1 MTPQEERVSPQISR
15 GGGSGRLAALG
26 ALALVVVAVIY
37 LLLFSGN
44 GGHNYTLF
52 FETGGQLVS
61 GNEVLIG
68 GQPVGSVDEVE
79 LTDDGQARVEV
90 TVDRQLHEGTSAVIR
105 ATSLSGIANRYISV
119 TPGPDNAP
127 ALDDGAAIT
136 QVDTTT
142 PVDLDQLFNA
152 LREPERKGLQDII
165 QGSATVYAGRAEDAN
180 ETYKYL
186 SPGLSAT
193 EQLLSELNR
202 DQRALTDFLV
212 NGSRVVT
219 AVAERRDDLSG
230 LVSNTNEALGAI
242 ASENRNFDRALQ
254 ALPPALR
261 QANTTFSNL
270 RLALDDLDP
279 LVATAKPATKDLAPF
294 LRRFK
299 PVVKRSVPVFHDLGR
314 AVNRKGKNN
323 DLADAVGKLVSIQ
336 NQASTAAPAST
347 QALVD
352 SQDTVTNLRPYA
364 PELTSG
370 ISNLN
375 RIAAYYD
382 ADGHYLR
389 AEPAGLNVFTYASPN
404 LVPIDD
410 SQIYTDY
417 GPPGTINNQVFR
429 RCPGGITQPILGS
442 NPFSNPPILG
452 GATSGPPPADCDAA
466 DVPQGP

>member
-1 MTPQEERVSPQISR
+1 MSPQEGGVSPQMSR
-15 GGGSGRLAALG
+15 AGNSGRLAALG
-26 ALALVVVAVIY
+26 ALALIVIAVIY
-37 LLLFSGN
+37 LLLFSGG
-44 GGHNYTLF
+44 GGHNYTLV
-52 FETGGQLVS
+52 FETGGQLVD

-68 GQPVGSVDEVE
+68 GQPVGSVDEVA
-79 LTDDGQARVEV
+79 LTEDGQARVEV
-90 TVDRQLHEGTSAVIR
+90 TVDRPLHEGTSAVIR
-105 ATSLSGIANRYISV
+105 ATSLSGIANRYVSV

-127 ALDDGAAIT
+127 ELDDGGLIT

-165 QGSATVYAGRAEDAN
+165 QGSSTTYAGRSADAN

-186 SPGLSAT
+186 SPGLAAT
-193 EQLLSELNR
+193 AQLLEELNR
-202 DQRALTDFLV
+202 DQRVFANFLV
-212 NGSRVVT
+212 SGSRVVT

-242 ASENRNFDRALQ
+242 ASENRNFDRALR

-279 LVATAKPATKDLAPF
+279 LVETAKPATKNLAPF
-294 LRRFK
+294 LRDFK
-299 PVVKRSVPVFHDLGR
+299 PVVKRSVPVFSDLAR

-323 DLADAVGKLVSIQ
+323 DLADATGKLESIQ
-336 NQASTAAPAST
+336 NAASTAAPAST
-347 QALVD
+347 QGLVA
-352 SQDTVTNLRPYA
+352 SQDTVTNLRPYT
-364 PELTSG
+364 PEFMSG
-370 ISNLN
+370 LSNLN

-382 ADGHYLR
+382 ASGHYLR
-389 AEPAGLNVFTYASPN
+389 AEAGGVNAFSYASPN
-404 LVPIDD
+404 LVPIPEAA
-410 SQIYTDY
+410 IYNDY
-417 GPPGTINNQVFR
+417 GPPINTGPNLRTFR
-429 RCPGGITQPILGS
+429 RCPGGTTQAIPGS

-452 GATSGPPPADCDAA
+452 GAPSPADCLNT